1 MSLSRFANDL
11 VRPLFC
17 MSSVRLLF
25 EHDHRVSNFQ
35 GMIIRGLRA
44 QAPIEVVEGDGQYD
58 VKVLFCPIVSRAGTD
73 IQAVLSRV
81 RDGEVTI
88 VIVLHHTFDSRAII
102 PSSSVH
108 DREGV
113 ILVDFL
119 FSEDQGLL
127 ECPKNSEAFDRTAR
141 YLRQL
146 APRSPA
152 MGRKKIILLCTV
164 GSLFLWLMRQDYH
177 QGSCHT
183 VVGVISGFI
192 GGFFGGFNSGVNG
205 RLYAALIGGLTGGC
219 SGGVIGRLIV

>member
-1 MSLSRFANDL
+1 MSLSRFFWTL
-11 VRPLFC
+11 LCRP
-17 MSSVRLLF
+17 SVRVLF

-35 GMIIRGLRA
+35 GAIIRRLAA
-44 QAPIEVVEGDGQYD
+44 QAPVEVVQDDQYD

-81 RDGEVTI
+81 KAGQVTI
-88 VIVLHHTFDSRAII
+88 VMVLHHTFDSRAII
-102 PSSSVH
+102 PSSSAYES
-108 DREGV
+108 EGV

-141 YLRQL
+141 YLKQL
-146 APRSPA
+146 APQSSA
-152 MGRKKIILLCTV
+152 MGRMEKVLLLTV
-164 GSLFLWLMRQDYH
+164 GSLVLWVMWWRDCR

-192 GGFFGGFNSGVNG
+192 GGAVGGFKNTVNG
-205 RLYAALIGGLTGGC
+205 RIYPALIGGITGGI
-219 SGGVIGRLIV
+219 SGAVIGSLVRHWGC